1 MSQPRQPIPPPAD
14 PGSAA
19 VADPRLPL
27 LFLAGGAAALIYE
40 LAWFQWLQL
49 ILGLTSV
56 SLGLILGT
64 FMGGMGLGSLLLPR
78 WIPVRHAPLRVV
90 ATLELGVAVW
100 AGVLLLLGPSLAS
113 GYSRLAGP
121 GALGATVRG
130 GLAALCLIP
139 PTLMMGATLP
149 LVSRCLENDGTRAS
163 RIGFLYACNT
173 AGAVLGCLVGGCYLL
188 RLHDIGIATT
198 AGILIN
204 LAAAALAWSAAPR
217 SPLASTDE
225 RHDLPAARPN
235 AGADA
240 AAREALWVAALSGA
254 TALGAE
260 VVWTRLMGLVLGGT
274 VYTFSLLLA
283 VLLAGLGLGSGLA
296 SSWSMTHRN
305 PRLAMAWVQLGLV
318 VGMVWA
324 AWMIPESLPHWPINP
339 AISLSPWY
347 TFQLDL
353 LRAAW
358 VVLPAALCW
367 GATLPVALAAFG
379 LEANAGSGDAARRVG
394 QVYAANT
401 LGSILGALG
410 FSLLV
415 IPWLGSQ
422 GAERLLIALAV
433 LAAGLS
439 IHAAR
444 RRGTPPLGSG
454 FSRGLVGAVAL
465 LGLIAVVRV
474 PETPWGLA
482 AYGRFLATYGP
493 RLDPRVR
500 PETETSF
507 TNPAVDIHCTY
518 LGEGINGSIAVTR
531 LNSGTRNFHSAGKVQ
546 ASNDPRDMRLQ
557 RMLGHL
563 SALVH
568 TRPESILVV
577 ACGAGVTAG
586 SFVPHPETR
595 RIVICDIEPLVPAR
609 VAPQFAKENFNV
621 IADPRTQVVSD
632 DGRHFIRTTRE
643 TFDIITSDPID
654 PWVKGCAALNTV
666 EYYRMCREHLR
677 PGGVMSLWVPLYESD
692 RDTVRTLMAS
702 FFAVFPDATLW
713 SNDEAGQGY
722 DAVLLGQATPT
733 RIDLASLQ
741 ARYDRPEYL
750 AVRRSLREAGFPTLL
765 DLMGTYAGNAA
776 DLEPWCR
783 GATLNTDRNLRLQ
796 YLAGWSV
803 NSFVSARILDEIVAY
818 RRYPVSL
825 FGSDEAHRR
834 RITDSWKPAPARG
847 Q

>member
-1 MSQPRQPIPPPAD
+1 MSPLRPSAPSPIEPQGDA
-14 PGSAA
+14 G
-19 VADPRLPL
+19 ADPRLPL

-56 SLGLILGT
+56 SIGLILGT

-78 WIPVRHAPLRVV
+78 SIPVRRHPLRVV
-90 ATLELGVAVW
+90 AMLEVGIAIW
-100 AGVLLLLGPSLAS
+100 AGALLLLGPGLAS
-113 GYSRLAGP
+113 AYSRLAGP

-139 PTLMMGATLP
+139 PTVMMGATLP
-149 LVSRCLENDGTRAS
+149 LVSRCLGDKGTRAS
-163 RIGFLYACNT
+163 RVGFLYACNT
-173 AGAVLGCLVGGCYLL
+173 AGAVLGCLLGGFYLL
-188 RLHDIGIATT
+188 RLHDLVVATG
-198 AGILIN
+198 AGMLIN
-204 LAAAALAWSAAPR
+204 LAAAGLAWSAAHQIPT
-217 SPLASTDE
+217 SPEANPCDTASVN
-225 RHDLPAARPN
+225 RPAVPGAR
-235 AGADA
+235 D
-240 AAREALWVAALSGA
+240 ALWVAGLSGA
-254 TALGAE
+254 SALGAE
-260 VVWTRLMGLVLGGT
+260 VVWTRLLGLVLGGT

-283 VLLAGLGLGSGLA
+283 VLLAGLGLGSGMA
-296 SSWSMTHRN
+296 SCWSLTHRN
-305 PRLAMAWVQLGLV
+305 PRLAMTWIQLGLV
-318 VGMVWA
+318 MGIVWA
-324 AWMIPESLPHWPINP
+324 VWMIPESLPHWPINP

-358 VVLPAALCW
+358 AVLPAAFCW
-367 GATLPVALAAFG
+367 GASLPVALAVFG
-379 LEANAGSGDAARRVG
+379 WEAGAGTADAARRVG

-410 FSLLV
+410 FSLGV
-415 IPWLGSQ
+415 VPWLGSR
-422 GAERLLIALAV
+422 GAERLLIALSI

-439 IHAAR
+439 IHAVR
-444 RRGTPPLGSG
+444 RRGTPPLGSWR
-454 FSRGLVGAVAL
+454 SRGLMGGVAL
-465 LGLIAVVRV
+465 LGLAAVIRV

-493 RLDPRVR
+493 RLDPQVR
-500 PETETSF
+500 PENETSF
-507 TNPAVDIHCTY
+507 TNLAVDIHCTY

-568 TRPESILVV
+568 AKAESVLVV

-609 VAPQFAKENFNV
+609 VAPQFSKENFNV

-632 DGRHFIRTTRE
+632 DGRHFIRTTHE
-643 TFDIITSDPID
+643 SFDIITSDPID

-692 RDTVRTLMAS
+692 RDTVRTLMTS

-722 DAVLLGQATPT
+722 DAVLLGQASPT
-733 RIDLASLQ
+733 RLDLTALQ

-765 DLMGTYAGNAA
+765 ELMGTYAGNAA

-783 GATLNTDRNLRLQ
+783 GAALNTDRNLRLQ

-803 NSFVSARILDEIVAY
+803 NSFLSSRILDEIVAY
-818 RRYPVSL
+818 RRYPVAL
-825 FGSDEAHRR
+825 FGSDESHRR
-834 RITDSWKPAPARG
+834 QITDSWKSTPARNE
-847 Q
+847 